1 VETHGV
7 DPRVLLPA
15 TIGRKIE
22 VTSVG
27 CRLPEQMAGLRDA
40 LVASGRQGLVFLQF
54 WRELSNRTG
63 MFDCQA
69 SAVLGYND

>member
-7 DPRVLLPA
+7 DPRVHQPA

-40 LVASGRQGLVFLQF
+40 FVASGRQGLVFL
-54 WRELSNRTG
+54 NRTG

-69 SAVLGYND
+69 SALLGYND